1 MLSSTSRVRSVGYY
15 LISGYM
21 YVDKPGVVVYV
32 TSVHVGMRFH
42 LSSKTTTKVI
52 TLANHS
58 RDKQH
63 DEPIRTRAHHASIA
77 LQCVSQLLLVL
88 VLLVLVLLIGLES
101 EAIIFR
107 DLLQTQAKQ
116 NQYKRQIV
124 CTLNVK
130 LYNSV
135 KRTTASAN
143 SSSELVKFRR
153 LCSLRFVL
161 K

>member
-15 LISGYM
+15 PISGYM

-32 TSVHVGMRFH
+32 TSIHVGMRFH

-58 RDKQH
+58 RHKQH
-63 DEPIRTRAHHASIA
+63 NERIRTRAHHASIA
-77 LQCVSQLLLVL
+77 LQRVSQLLLVL

-101 EAIIFR
+101 EAIIFM
-107 DLLQTQAKQ
+107 TNYKPKQ
-116 NQYKRQIV
+116 SKNQYKRQIV

-143 SSSELVKFRR
+143 SSSELVKFRW

>member
-1 MLSSTSRVRSVGYY
+1 MGTC
-15 LISGYM
+15 
-21 YVDKPGVVVYV
+21 VDKPGVVVYV

-63 DEPIRTRAHHASIA
+63 NEPIRTRAHHASIA
-77 LQCVSQLLLVL
+77 LQRVSQL
-88 VLLVLVLLIGLES
+88 LLVLVLLIGLES

-124 CTLNVK
+124 CLLNVK